1 LTGALDGYRVI
12 DITSILLGP
21 YGTQLLGDAGA
32 DVIKVEAPPKGDST
46 RYLGQAR
53 SPGMGGPFLN
63 MNRNKRSIALDL
75 KQGSAKQALVKLIET
90 ADVLVHNMRPQAI
103 DRLGF
108 SYDAVRA
115 IKPDIIYCGCYGFSQ
130 QGRYKD
136 KPAYD
141 DLIQAC
147 SGMAGLFEAVE
158 GEPKF
163 APTVMVDKLTGLM
176 MSQAVTTALLH
187 RERTGKGQ
195 FVEVPMF
202 ETMVSFL
209 MVEHIYE
216 HGFEP
221 PLGPLGYKRL
231 TTPLRRPHR
240 TKDGYMAVLPYSDK
254 QWREFFRI
262 ADRPELANDPRFA
275 DHGTRNEHVH
285 AIYALLAE
293 AIAEKS
299 TEQWLALC
307 EEAQIPAMPV
317 LSLDEV
323 FADLHLGDVG
333 MFEQHEHPTEGRV
346 VLTKPP
352 VSYSDS
358 PGSIRRQAPRLG
370 QHGAEVLAELGYDS
384 AAVKA
389 MQDSGA
395 LAGGDQG

>member
-1 LTGALDGYRVI
+1 MKGALDGYRVV
-12 DITSILLGP
+12 DITTILLGP

-63 MNRNKRSIALDL
+63 MNRNKRSICLDL
-75 KQGSAKQALVKLIET
+75 KQDSAKQALVKLIGT
-90 ADVLVHNMRPQAI
+90 ADVLIHNMRPQAI
-103 DRLGF
+103 ERLGF

-115 IKPDIIYCGCYGFSQ
+115 IKPDIVYCGCYGFSQ

-147 SGMAGLFEAVE
+147 SGLAGLFEAVE

-187 RERTGKGQ
+187 RERTGHGQ

-221 PLGPLGYKRL
+221 ALGPLGYKRL

-240 TKDGYMAVLPYSDK
+240 CKDGYIAVLPYSDK
-254 QWREFFRI
+254 QWAEFFRI
-262 ADRPELANDPRFA
+262 ADRPDLADDPRFA
-275 DHGTRNEHVH
+275 DHSTRNEHIH
-285 AIYALLAE
+285 AIYGLLAE
-293 AIAEKS
+293 ALLEK
-299 TEQWLALC
+299 TTQQWMELC

-317 LSLDEV
+317 LHLDDV
-323 FADLHLGDVG
+323 FADPHLADVG
-333 MFEQHEHPTEGRV
+333 MFERHDHPSEGRV
-346 VLTKPP
+346 VVTKPP
-352 VSYSDS
+352 VTYSDS
-358 PGSIRRQAPRLG
+358 PSSIRRQAPRLG

-384 AAVKA
+384 AAIEG
-389 MQDSGA
+389 MQSSGA
-395 LAGGDQG
+395 LAGELK

>member
-1 LTGALDGYRVI
+1 MTGALDGYRII

-46 RYLGQAR
+46 RYLGQAH

-75 KQGSAKQALVKLIET
+75 KQDSAREALVKLIET
-90 ADVLVHNMRPQAI
+90 ADVLVHNMRPQAM

-147 SGMAGLFEAVE
+147 SGLAGLFAAVE

-187 RERTGKGQ
+187 RERTGMGQ

-240 TKDGYMAVLPYSDK
+240 TRDGYMAVLPYSDK

-262 ADRPELANDPRFA
+262 ADRPELADDPRFT
-275 DHGTRNEHVH
+275 DHTTRNEHVH
-285 AIYALLAE
+285 EIYGLLAE
-293 AIAEKS
+293 AIAEKT

-307 EEAQIPAMPV
+307 EAAQIPAMPV
-317 LSLDEV
+317 LSLDQV
-323 FADLHLGDVG
+323 FADPHLDDVG
-333 MFEQHEHPTEGRV
+333 MFEQHDHPTEGRV

-352 VSYSDS
+352 VGYSES
-358 PGSIRRQAPRLG
+358 PGAIRRQAPRLG
-370 QHGAEVLAELGYDS
+370 QHGAEVLAELGYDK
-384 AAVKA
+384 AAIKA
-389 MQDSGA
+389 MRNSGA
-395 LAGGDQG
+395 LAGEGRN